1 MRTGVSG
8 QRQLLKEHRN
18 EVKAWKKD
26 LGEAK
31 SQIVR
36 VERRLTEENKK
47 AINDFEK
54 QLGVKDEKLN
64 VVSTEKQELEEKM
77 NSLLDV
83 LYGCCECGRHGDF
96 CECNAI
102 DVENDE
108 CRETSDPDCLSKP
121 YLSGLGLTTS
131 SPSPPPTA
139 TPVQLPSPTSKSS
152 PPYTSPDI
160 QPKP

>member
-1 MRTGVSG
+1 M
-8 QRQLLKEHRN
+8 QLLKEHRN

-26 LGEAK
+26 LGEAN

-36 VERRLTEENKK
+36 GEKRLTEENEK
-47 AINDFEK
+47 AIIEAEK
-54 QLGVKDEKLN
+54 QLAVKDEELN
-64 VVSTEKQELEEKM
+64 VVSKEKQELEEKI

-83 LYGCCECGRHGDF
+83 LYGCCGHGRHGDF

-108 CRETSDPDCLSKP
+108 CRETSDPNCLSQP
-121 YLSGLGLTTS
+121 NLGLVTS

-139 TPVQLPSPTSKSS
+139 TPVQLPSPTSKAP
-152 PPYTSPDI
+152 PPYTSLAN
-160 QPKP
+160 QP